1 MAGKPQ
7 SFTVHYP
14 GLVKD
19 LRTAA
24 RVCAAFDP
32 KQPQSAPPVYC
43 DCAAIWDTG
52 ASGSVITDRVVK
64 TCGLKQIGMTQVI
77 GVNSITLSPVFLV
90 NIELPNNT
98 GFAFVHVT
106 LGQFK
111 GGDLLIGM
119 DIIRGGDFVV
129 TNKGGRTVLS
139 FRSPSVCEID
149 FKRGETSHPRR
160 NDPCPCGSGKKYKQC
175 CGANI

>member
-32 KQPQSAPPVYC
+32 KVPQSAPPVYS
-43 DCAAIWDTG
+43 DCTAIWDTG

-98 GFAFVHVT
+98 GFAFMHVT

-111 GGDLLIGM
+111 GGDPLIGM
-119 DIIRGGDFVV
+119 
-129 TNKGGRTVLS
+129 
-139 FRSPSVCEID
+139 
-149 FKRGETSHPRR
+149 
-160 NDPCPCGSGKKYKQC
+160 
-175 CGANI
+175 